1 MLQNILPPRLKRVLT
16 KRPPGFGKAWFK
28 RILILIGFI
37 CALLVIGH
45 LGVRYVLW
53 PQIEKS
59 KASVEKIIG
68 ARIGAEVSIDKLQ
81 VAWTGLWPN
90 FEIEGLRFNSTDKS
104 KPLLLINKI
113 YGELSWKSFYHL
125 APYFRDLHFEG
136 AEIYAQRNS
145 NGAISIA
152 GISIDSNSN
161 DYSAEN
167 WLFSQSS
174 IDVNNAKLFWDDQKN
189 KRPITSV
196 DIVNLSLDNGIRN
209 HEGSIRLNTPWANG
223 PAEIKV
229 SFVPHLAGQAGN
241 WRDWIGTVSWKLT
254 DLDLKKIS
262 QQFSINLTTLEGI
275 LSSNGQLKI
284 DNGHPDGGEFYVA
297 ADQLIIQTSKDTDAI
312 ALGRLET
319 NLSQETNDGL
329 LSISTKTFAWSE
341 LGSPKTAA
349 LEHLSPMTFRWRSP
363 GADGEI
369 KEFGFSSPKIS
380 VEDVALFAQNL
391 PLSKKVHGW
400 IKASKADGELED
412 VDIHWSESKSPL
424 SALNIPGGWF
434 KSNKLDFSISAKL
447 INLSFIG
454 IKSSIPSV
462 SNLSGF
468 ISGNQSEGSFSLNSN
483 NLQLEINDFLEDPKI
498 SLDRAKGQIS
508 WSKERGKWVINAK
521 SLALSNP
528 DINTTLK
535 LNYIIG
541 DANKP
546 DFMVL
551 DIDFP
556 KANLVSAYRYLP
568 VGMDKEARTY
578 LSKAFTTGTIENG
591 QLHIQG
597 DPNGVPFSAPNSGQF
612 TLNLPIVGASF
623 TPMPLLPTNQGTW
636 STFTNVY
643 GVITMQNAKLDA
655 DIEKGNYKQ
664 VTLSNFHADIPSVSA
679 KQMLLNVS
687 GVAQGE
693 APQMLEYVFASPIG
707 KKKDNLE
714 KNLQITG
721 PTKLLLGLKI
731 PLSGN
736 EDNKV
741 DVKIDFPGNHL
752 QWGNTPPFDN
762 LKGRVRITET
772 NPEFED
778 VTANFMG
785 GAFKISSAPEAKNNN
800 IFNIS
805 GDIAAS
811 FLKSYLAKDA
821 DLKLASVLQSMSGSA
836 SYEGAVSF
844 TKGNSETNLKFDLR
858 NWASTAPAPLNKPMG
873 MPLTGQLTLK
883 DYADEKVNVNRFSW
897 SGKVGDLY
905 SFEGELGND
914 SKLRHAAGIG
924 APAILPPE
932 GFQLNLN
939 SSELNLDI
947 WNDFTDN
954 QSKKNVSVKAEIANP
969 GNILIT
975 GQVKKLT
982 LLDRVWPDV
991 NLSANNKSGP
1001 WNFRLNSPLVAG
1013 QVQFQDANKANPSGF
1028 IGGHLTRLLI
1038 PEIEKIDSEKTT
1050 PKKKGQLNT
1059 VALSPNSIPSM
1070 DIIIDEFSWSRAQL
1084 GQVKLKSKTSDNIFK
1099 VELLQTNNPQA
1110 FTTASGQW
1118 NGGNKNEVDHTTLK
1132 VDIDIKD
1139 AGHLIAHWSPQKSV
1153 EGGQGKLS
1161 ATVEWD
1167 GSPYQPNYDTLSGK
1181 VNLNLEKGRLLEVNS
1196 SGAKILDVL
1205 SLQSLFR
1212 FATMDI
1218 QGGLGNIVTKGTP
1231 FKSIDSSF
1239 DISNGIADTTQ
1250 FTMNL
1255 DQARVAMNGKINI
1268 PKQTQDL
1275 RIAIYPS
1282 IDATAG
1288 SLAAFAINPIV
1299 GLGVLVGQ
1307 YLVSGQINRSLQSD
1321 YLVQGSWENPE
1332 VIALDQKGQP
1342 IDEKIL
1348 ESIRNKELLKEQNRP
1363 DVPRSQNT
1371 APLNNRGAPI
1381 NTSN

>member
-1 MLQNILPPRLKRVLT
+1 MLQNIIPPRLKRVLS
-16 KRPPGFGKAWFK
+16 KRPSGLDKAWRK
-28 RILILIGFI
+28 RILILIGFV
-37 CALLVIGH
+37 CALLVLGH

-68 ARIGAEVSIDKLQ
+68 ARIGAEVSIEKLQ
-81 VAWTGLWPN
+81 LAWTGLWPN
-90 FEIEGLRFNSTDKS
+90 FEIEGLRFNSPDKS
-104 KPLLLINKI
+104 KPLLQINKI

-125 APYFRDLHFEG
+125 TPYFHDLHFEG

-152 GISIDSNSN
+152 GISIDSSSN

-167 WLFSQSS
+167 WLFSQNS
-174 IDVNNAKLFWDDQKN
+174 IEVNNAKLFWDDQKN
-189 KRPITSV
+189 KHPTTSV
-196 DIVNLSLDNGIRN
+196 EILNLSLDNGIRR
-209 HEGSIRLNTPWANG
+209 HDGFLRLSTPWTSG
-223 PAEIKV
+223 PTEIKI

-241 WRDWIGTVSWKLT
+241 WRDWIGTISWNLT
-254 DLDLKKIS
+254 DLDLKQIS
-262 QQFSINLTTLEGI
+262 QQFSISLSSLEGI
-275 LSSNGQLKI
+275 LSSNGKLKI

-319 NLSQETNDGL
+319 NLSQETNDGM
-329 LSISTKTFAWSE
+329 LSITTKTFAWSE

-349 LEHLSPMTFRWRSP
+349 LEHLSPMTFRWRPP

-412 VDIHWSESKSPL
+412 VDISWSESKSPL

-454 IKSSIPSV
+454 PNSSIPTV
-462 SNLSGF
+462 SNLSGYV
-468 ISGNQSEGSFSLNSN
+468 SGNQNEGSFSINSN
-483 NLQLEINDFLEDPKI
+483 NLELEVNDLLEDPKI
-498 SLDRAKGQIS
+498 SLAQAKGQIS
-508 WSKERGKWVINAK
+508 WSKERGKWVINTK
-521 SLALSNP
+521 GLALSNSE
-528 DINTTLK
+528 INTTLK

-541 DANKP
+541 DAKKP
-546 DFMVL
+546 DLMVL
-551 DIDFP
+551 DMDFL
-556 KANLVSAYRYLP
+556 KANLVTAYRYLP

-578 LSKAFTTGTIENG
+578 LSKAFTAGTIEKG
-591 QLHIQG
+591 ELHIQG

-623 TPMPLLPTNQGTW
+623 TPMPLLPANQGTW
-636 STFTNVY
+636 STFTNVN
-643 GVITMQNAKLDA
+643 GTITMQNAKLVV
-655 DIEKGNYKQ
+655 DIDKANYKQ
-664 VTLSNFHADIPSVSA
+664 IALSNFHADIPSVSA
-679 KQMLLNVS
+679 KQMLLNIS
-687 GVAQGE
+687 GTAQGE
-693 APQMLEYVFASPIG
+693 APQMLEYVFASPIA
-707 KKKDNLE
+707 KKIDNLE
-714 KNLQITG
+714 KNLRITG
-721 PTKLLLGLKI
+721 PTKMLLGLNI
-731 PLSGN
+731 PLSGSA
-736 EDNKV
+736 DTKV
-741 DVKIDFPGNHL
+741 DIKLDFPGNHL
-752 QWGNTPPFDN
+752 QWGDIPPFDN
-762 LKGRVRITET
+762 LKGRVRITEK

-785 GAFKISSAPEAKNNN
+785 GAFKISSASEAKNNDT
-800 IFNIS
+800 FNIS

-811 FLKSYLAKDA
+811 FLKDYLAKDA
-821 DLKLASVLQSMSGSA
+821 DLKLTSVLQSMSGSA

-844 TKGNSETNLKFDLR
+844 NKGNSETNLKFDLR
-858 NWASTAPAPLNKPMG
+858 NWASSAPAPLNKLMG
-873 MPLTGQLTLK
+873 APLTGQLTLK
-883 DYADEKVNVNRFSW
+883 DFSDGKVNINRFSW
-897 SGKVGDLY
+897 SGKLGDLY

-914 SKLRHAAGIG
+914 NKLRHAAGIG
-924 APAILPPE
+924 TPAILPPE
-932 GFQLNLN
+932 GFQLNI
-939 SSELNLDI
+939 SSGELNLDT
-947 WNDFTDN
+947 WNDFID
-954 QSKKNVSVKAEIANP
+954 QSKKNTLVKSEIVNP

-975 GQVKKLT
+975 AQVKKLT
-982 LLDRVWPDV
+982 LLDRVWPEV
-991 NLSANNKSGP
+991 NLFANNKNGP
-1001 WNFRLNSPLVAG
+1001 WNLRLNSPLVAG
-1013 QVQFQDANKANPSGF
+1013 QLQYQDANKAHPSGF
-1028 IGGHLTRLLI
+1028 VGGHLARLLI
-1038 PEIEKIDSEKTT
+1038 PDAEKIEPGKAI
-1050 PKKKGQLNT
+1050 PKQKSSPAK
-1059 VALSPNSIPSM
+1059 AKFSPNSIPSL
-1070 DIIIDEFSWSRAQL
+1070 DLVIDEFSWSKAQL
-1084 GQVKLKSKTSDNIFK
+1084 GQVKMKSKTSDNILK
-1099 VELLQTNNPQA
+1099 VDLLQTNNPQA
-1110 FTTASGQW
+1110 FTTLSGQW
-1118 NGGNKNEVDHTTLK
+1118 DASNKNEVDHTTLK

-1139 AGHLIAHWSPQKSV
+1139 AGHLIAHWSAQKSV
-1153 EGGQGKLS
+1153 EGGQGKLN
-1161 ATVEWD
+1161 ANVEWD
-1167 GSPYQPNYDTLSGK
+1167 GSPLQPNFDTLSGK
-1181 VNLNLEKGRLLEVNS
+1181 ASINLEKGRLLEVNS

-1255 DQARVAMNGKINI
+1255 DQAKVAMNGKINI

-1275 RIAIYPS
+1275 RIAIFPS

-1299 GLGVLVGQ
+1299 GLSVLVGQ

-1321 YLVQGSWENPE
+1321 YLIQGSWENPE

-1342 IDEKIL
+1342 IDEKVL
-1348 ESIRNKELLKEQNRP
+1348 EGIRNKELLKEQNRP

-1371 APLNNRGAPI
+1371 APLNSRGAPI